1 VRRDQKRW
9 LQRGSSLVEFVILM
23 PLLFMILFATFEV
36 SRLWLT
42 MGVVSEAAR
51 EAARVGAVSVWP
63 GCPSACATRNS
74 SAEATAISV
83 LSAANL
89 STSSTHTVTCS
100 DSSCPTGQG
109 ASAPTVTATV
119 SVPFHTPI
127 PLLVPLFGGANGV
140 TVSQTAQ
147 MRYEP

>member
-1 VRRDQKRW
+1 VNRIVKRDRARPW
-9 LQRGSSLVEFVILM
+9 RERGSSIVEFVILM
-23 PLLFMILFATFEV
+23 PALFMVLFATFEV

-51 EAARVGAVSVWP
+51 EAARVGALSDP
-63 GCPSACATRNS
+63 FANLP
-74 SAEATAISV
+74 AENTAISV
-83 LSAANL
+83 LTTANL

-100 DSSCPTGQG
+100 PSCTAGSG
-109 ASAPTVTATV
+109 ATVTATV
-119 SVPFHTPI
+119 SVPFNTPI
-127 PLLVPLFGGANGV
+127 PLLVPLFGGNSGL